1 MRVGRVPLVPY
12 CRPGSGEIRKLL
24 QALARDHAAVLIANH
39 GPVVSAPT
47 LESAVFAGRGV
58 GGNRQA
64 RGDHAGPENKFAHFA
79 TGGRAKLNFQVA
91 VSDMRLGHSPQ
102 SGFAANISILFQERT
117 FAGRFARAKAAGFDA
132 VECWFPYDIRLP
144 ELSGLIAK
152 SETQLIGL
160 NTAPGDTAAGEWG
173 SLRYRAVSR
182 ISKAFTTGARICG
195 WHEGSQHS
203 RDGRDDARQASSRR
217 PPYLSRQPLPA
228 AAGAAK
234 HGLTVL
240 IEPLNSIDRPG
251 YFLRSS
257 DQAAAIIDELK
268 LPNLKLLF
276 DVYHVQ
282 IAEGDILRR
291 FDRHYEKIGHIQIA
305 GVPSRAEPDD
315 GELNYRVILREIA
328 RRNWNGW
335 VGCEYKPRSMLCG
348 RGLRPPCGRGF
359 LRFDLVLLWL
369 SSWSPYSLPIK
380 RIITS

>member
-1 MRVGRVPLVPY
+1 
-12 CRPGSGEIRKLL
+12 
-24 QALARDHAAVLIANH
+24 
-39 GPVVSAPT
+39 
-47 LESAVFAGRGV
+47 
-58 GGNRQA
+58 
-64 RGDHAGPENKFAHFA
+64 
-79 TGGRAKLNFQVA
+79 
-91 VSDMRLGHSPQ
+91 VSDMRLGHS
-102 SGFAANISILFQERT
+102 STIRFAANISILFQETDFR
-117 FAGRFARAKAAGFDA
+117 GRFARAKAAGFDA
-132 VECWFPYDIRLP
+132 VECWFPYDIGLP
-144 ELSGLIAK
+144 ELAGLIAE

-160 NTAPGDTAAGEWG
+160 NTAPGDAAAGEWG
-173 SLRYRAVSR
+173 LA
-182 ISKAFTTGARICG
+182 ALP
-195 WHEGSQHS
+195 
-203 RDGRDDARQASSRR
+203 GRQPDFKKHLRQALEYAAGTKARSIHVMAGMTQGRR
-217 PPYLSRQPLPA
+217 QADVHRTYLANLSLA

-335 VGCEYKPRSMLCG
+335 VGCEYKPRSTTEE
-348 RGLRPPCGRGF
+348 GLGWIRN
-359 LRFDLVLLWL
+359 LTADLDATGAERN
-369 SSWSPYSLPIK
+369 S
-380 RIITS
+380 R